1 MTLTLTLYHHSELAA
16 YHSAS
21 KDATE
26 TSYATYLVCGER
38 RPDTMDVDEQD
49 MDNGED
55 VVETTILLV
64 AESDLDSTLVI
75 FFNDHT
81 VVSMLWVL
89 ADARGSFSQIFSV
102 HIYSL
107 SPSPIRVRRCR
118 SVLSHLP
125 DPSIRKQT

>member
-1 MTLTLTLYHHSELAA
+1 MILTLYNHSELAA

-26 TSYATYLVCGER
+26 TSYATFLICGER

-89 ADARGSFSQIFSV
+89 ADARGSFSQISSV